1 MLKEVEANGQI
12 ALGEQFAGRRYD
24 LQFHA
29 DGRVELL
36 PVPSARAQ
44 TAGAMGESVGEWAR
58 QNAAAIEQYNVWVS
72 QRDPYAQ
79 RVRRWRAAQPD

>member
-12 ALGEQFAGRRYD
+12 ALGKQFAGRRYD

-29 DGRVELL
+29 DGRVELV
-36 PVPSARAQ
+36 PVPAAHASTADTTCDWAQ
-44 TAGAMGESVGEWAR
+44 
-58 QNAAAIEQYNVWVS
+58 QNADAIEQYNRWVS
-72 QRDPYAQ
+72 EREPYAQ